1 MEVVLMPTA
10 LEDVEFWKKS
20 DNIQIQ
26 ERISVLLEDI
36 SVNPFEGIGK
46 PKKLKYELNEYW
58 SRRINAEHRIVYTLL
73 NSKVYVIACQ
83 YHYNIK
89 N

>member
-10 LEDVEFWKKS
+10 LEDIEFWEKS

-26 ERISVLLEDI
+26 KRISMLLETI
-36 SVNPFEGIGK
+36 SNHPFERVGK
-46 PKKLKYELNEYW
+46 PEKLKLNGYW
-58 SRRINAEHRIVYTLL
+58 SRRINAEHRIVYTVIS
-73 NSKVYVIACQ
+73 NKIYVISCR
-83 YHYNIK
+83 YHYK